1 MEDQAKPRTEEVS
14 YSNPRIRS
22 FFKFDPIEFSDDVV
36 CALSFYLNQAI
47 DSIISLLTNV
57 PTSESRKKKFQ
68 NDLITKLRNSI
79 DENADKFELYIMRNI
94 FDISVNI
101 DVTADIDTPKKVKG
115 NEEGGFDEMEEEDF
129 NDEKLDKKLDELY
142 AQIQDCQAQRV
153 QLVTSIK
160 SNKAKLNE
168 ANALVARLPKINEII
183 KLAEQLPE
191 REIESLAQRMKDLFD
206 RVQDLAS
213 HDQNEK
219 RSFEY
224 DKASF
229 VFD

>member
-1 MEDQAKPRTEEVS
+1 
-14 YSNPRIRS
+14 
-22 FFKFDPIEFSDDVV
+22 
-36 CALSFYLNQAI
+36 
-47 DSIISLLTNV
+47 
-57 PTSESRKKKFQ
+57 
-68 NDLITKLRNSI
+68 
-79 DENADKFELYIMRNI
+79 
-94 FDISVNI
+94 
-101 DVTADIDTPKKVKG
+101 
-115 NEEGGFDEMEEEDF
+115 MEEEDF
-129 NDEKLDKKLDELY
+129 NDEKLDQKLDDLY

-153 QLVTSIK
+153 QLVTLIK

-168 ANALVARLPKINEII
+168 ANALVARLPKINQII

-191 REIESLAQRMKDLFD
+191 KEIESLAQRMKDLFD